1 MAREASEAA
10 EAASYERGVLE
21 METRLAEEVARV
33 CKDYCTETW
42 AEALN
47 QVGIHVDFELRRT
60 KNVFFLEDIREL
72 LPLLIISPFLGRF
85 P

>member
-33 CKDYCTETW
+33 CKDYCTET
-42 AEALN
+42 
-47 QVGIHVDFELRRT
+47 
-60 KNVFFLEDIREL
+60 
-72 LPLLIISPFLGRF
+72 
-85 P
+85 